1 MTYVGA
7 NDYSPL
13 PASTYGP
20 RIVPKELPIPENEDA
35 ITAGWIQQAL
45 SSGGV
50 SATPEIR
57 DVATDDI
64 GAGLGLVGKILRCH
78 LSYRDVDSG
87 GPETV
92 IVKLPSSHS
101 ETVQTARTLGLYY
114 REYACY
120 RHVAPH
126 IPVRSP
132 ALLYGDFDDSSHRFV
147 LVLEDFRE
155 MAWVDQLDGASAE
168 QAKTAVRAAA
178 RLHGR
183 FWNKVDEP
191 PISGFHES
199 ANPERR
205 PVVRAVYQASL
216 PSALNRFGHL
226 FPDRMR
232 SLAEEYGR
240 SIVEYLDAV
249 AAGPRTFSH
258 GDFRLDNMFFGAVGN
273 DEFAVVDWQVCGI
286 STGLY
291 DVAYFLSSSVAPE
304 VRREIERE
312 ILSEYHQ
319 VLHSTGVEDFTLEEC
334 WRSYRQVMLG
344 CLLTPIVAGGQLDF
358 SSDRSRQ
365 LAEVFLTR
373 TLTAIDDLDAHEFLP
388 SR

>member
-13 PASTYGP
+13 PVSTYGP
-20 RIVPKELPIPENEDA
+20 RIVTEALPIPENEDA

-64 GAGLGLVGKILRCH
+64 GAGVGLVGKILRCH
-78 LSYRDVDSG
+78 LFYRDIDSG

-101 ETVQTARTLGLYY
+101 ETVQTARTLGLYQ
-114 REYACY
+114 REYAYY
-120 RHVAPH
+120 RQVAHHV
-126 IPVRSP
+126 PVRSP

-147 LVLEDFRE
+147 LVLEDLRD
-155 MAWVDQLDGASAE
+155 MGSVDQLDGASAE
-168 QAKTAVRAAA
+168 QAKTAIRAAA

-183 FWNKVDEP
+183 FWNRMDQP

-199 ANPERR
+199 ASPERR
-205 PVVRAVYQASL
+205 PLVRAVYQASL

-232 SLAEEYGR
+232 WLAEEYGR

-249 AAGPRTFSH
+249 AVGPRTFTH
-258 GDFRLDNMFFGAVGN
+258 GDFRLDNMFFSAGGS
-273 DEFAVVDWQVCGI
+273 DDFAVVDWQVCGI
-286 STGLY
+286 ASGLY

-304 VRREIERE
+304 VRRENERE
-312 ILSEYHQ
+312 ILSEYHH
-319 VLHSTGVEDFTLEEC
+319 VLRSTGVEDFTFEEC
-334 WRSYRQVMLG
+334 WSRYRQVMLG

-358 SSDRSRQ
+358 SSNRSRQ

-373 TLTAIDDLDAHEFLP
+373 TLTAIDDLNAHEFLP
-388 SR
+388 GR